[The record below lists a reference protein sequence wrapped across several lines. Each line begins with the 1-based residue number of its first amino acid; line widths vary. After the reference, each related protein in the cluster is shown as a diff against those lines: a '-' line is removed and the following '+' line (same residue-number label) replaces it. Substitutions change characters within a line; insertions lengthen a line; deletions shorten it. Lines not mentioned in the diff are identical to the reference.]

1 MQRQLTIWAACAA
14 LVVGGI
20 AILSARADDPN
31 RPADQTTNQPAD
43 RTTDMHRDMA
53 RPQSPA
59 AKEVRDTVAEATSAA
74 VQGKFSDVKERFTS
88 EDRKRLGD
96 SFKDN
101 QTLRDRWTQFARD
114 WKAKYNEDFD
124 SSHIKKALDDPSVRI
139 VEGNYTERART
150 ASERITPDR
159 DTGNKEIN
167 KPDQKSDENKAGEN
181 NSGAFSRDN

>member
-1 MQRQLTIWAACAA
+1 MQRQFTIWAACAA

-43 RTTDMHRDMA
+43 RTTDTHRDMA

-101 QTLRDRWTQFARD
+101 QTLRGRWTQFARD
-114 WKAKYNEDFD
+114 WKAKNNP
-124 SSHIKKALDDPSVRI
+124 ALDIEVDGGINP
-139 VEGNYTERART
+139 ETARVSIENGANVLVAGT
-150 ASERITPDR
+150 SIFRTDDYAKAIR
-159 DTGNKEIN
+159 DLG
-167 KPDQKSDENKAGEN
+167 GE
-181 NSGAFSRDN
+181 